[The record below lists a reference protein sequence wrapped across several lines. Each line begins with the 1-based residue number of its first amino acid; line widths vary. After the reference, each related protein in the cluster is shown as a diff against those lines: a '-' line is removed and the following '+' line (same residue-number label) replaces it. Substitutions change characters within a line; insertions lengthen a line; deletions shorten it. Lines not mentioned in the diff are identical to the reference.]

1 MLLTG
6 ICVHLNQCGDCSV
19 TVRNIDTLMMQISG
33 LGAFIAL
40 GIVTHPLTRDHHALS
55 AMASAADDKENLPS
69 PRLHTTP
76 PPSQR

>member
-33 LGAFIAL
+33 LGACIAL
-40 GIVTHPLTRDHHALS
+40 GIIYT
-55 AMASAADDKENLPS
+55 PS
-69 PRLHTTP
+69 D
-76 PPSQR
+76 